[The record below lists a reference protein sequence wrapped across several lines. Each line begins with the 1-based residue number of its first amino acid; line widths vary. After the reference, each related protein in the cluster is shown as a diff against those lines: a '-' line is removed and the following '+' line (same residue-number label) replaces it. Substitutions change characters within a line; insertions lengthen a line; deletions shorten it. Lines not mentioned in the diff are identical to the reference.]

1 MVQVKQISRMIAL
14 CNNAGQTSLSKE
26 LNRIRGMAFGYF
38 GDYTY
43 ECEQAIE
50 SYPNCP
56 KDLVAAL
63 NEIMYNYEEAIKWCK
78 ENAPESVK
86 NLHENQI
93 WDILKDRYFDIA
105 IKKGIK

>member
-14 CNNAGQTSLSKE
+14 CNNAGQTGLSKD
-26 LNRIRGMAFGYF
+26 LNHIRGMAFGKPF

-56 KDLVAAL
+56 KDLVDAL
-63 NEIMYNYEEAIKWCK
+63 NEIMYNYEEAIKWCR
-78 ENAPESVK
+78 ENAPEAIK
-86 NLHENQI
+86 NLHENEL
-93 WDILKDRYFDIA
+93 WDIMKDSYFNIA
-105 IKKGIK
+105 IKR